1 MKKNLFYLIGIIGTA
16 KILIDG
22 FNGEFSNPS
31 ILDIAKWL
39 CFIIYLILLLIYHR
53 KEKQYGKR

>member
-1 MKKNLFYLIGIIGTA
+1 MKNNLFYLIGIIGAA

-22 FNGEFSNPS
+22 FNGEFINHS

-39 CFIIYLILLLIYHR
+39 CFIIYLILLFIYYR
-53 KEKQYGKR
+53 KDKQYGKR